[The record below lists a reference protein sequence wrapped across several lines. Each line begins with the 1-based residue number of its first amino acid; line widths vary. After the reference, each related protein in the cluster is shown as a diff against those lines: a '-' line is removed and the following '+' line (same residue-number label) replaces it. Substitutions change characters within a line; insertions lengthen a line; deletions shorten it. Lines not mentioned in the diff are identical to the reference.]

1 MWEKRENEVKK
12 IKIKKITNDDIYN
25 KKEELIQYLKNIIG
39 NEVSCLNV
47 FINSLI
53 ETDTCIKDYV
63 DDFDELMNIDISKL
77 PLDEL
82 NKFVN
87 EFEINLIIRLFNT
100 INNKAKDRY
109 IITNIDI
116 AFRNSDIKNCNICAK
131 INKLKEILSNNNIT
145 ALVETLQY
153 TKTNIGKYAKDFK
166 ELCRLDISKISLN
179 ELNQFEEE
187 IEQYYDNLEYQFLSG
202 DCSLD

>member
-1 MWEKRENEVKK
+1 MENEIKK

-39 NEVSCLNV
+39 NNVSCVNV
-47 FINSLI
+47 FISTLR

-82 NKFVN
+82 KKFVN
-87 EFEINLIIRLFNT
+87 EFEIILISTLFNT

-116 AFRNSDIKNCNICAK
+116 ALRNSDIKNCEDIYSK
-131 INKLKEILSNNNIT
+131 INKLKEILSDNNIT
-145 ALVETLQY
+145 ALVETLEY

-187 IEQYYDNLEYQFLSG
+187 IEQYYDDLEYQFLSG

>member
-1 MWEKRENEVKK
+1 MENEIKK

-39 NEVSCLNV
+39 NNVSCVNV
-47 FINSLI
+47 FISTLR

-82 NKFVN
+82 KKFVN
-87 EFEINLIIRLFNT
+87 ELKLILSLFKT

-116 AFRNSDIKNCNICAK
+116 ALRNSDIKNCEDIYSK
-131 INKLKEILSNNNIT
+131 INKLKEILSDNNIT
-145 ALVETLQY
+145 ALVETLEY

-187 IEQYYDNLEYQFLSG
+187 IEQYYDDLEYQFLSG

>member
-1 MWEKRENEVKK
+1 MENEIKK

-47 FINSLI
+47 FINSLR

-82 NKFVN
+82 KKFVN
-87 EFEINLIIRLFNT
+87 EFEIILISTLFNT

-116 AFRNSDIKNCNICAK
+116 ALRNSDIKNCEDICSK
-131 INKLKEILSNNNIT
+131 INKLKEILSDNNIT
-145 ALVETLQY
+145 ALVETLEY

-187 IEQYYDNLEYQFLSG
+187 IEQYYDDLEYQFLSG

>member
-1 MWEKRENEVKK
+1 MENEVKQ
-12 IKIKKITNDDIYN
+12 IKIKKITNADIYN

-39 NEVSCLNV
+39 NEVSCLNI
-47 FINSLI
+47 FINSLR

-82 NKFVN
+82 KKFVN
-87 EFEINLIIRLFNT
+87 EFEIILILTLFNT

-116 AFRNSDIKNCNICAK
+116 ALRNSDIKNCEDICSK
-131 INKLKEILSNNNIT
+131 IEKLKEILSNNHIT

>member
-1 MWEKRENEVKK
+1 MENEIKK

-39 NEVSCLNV
+39 NDVSCVNA
-47 FINSLI
+47 FIYSLI

-63 DDFDELMNIDISKL
+63 DDFEELMNIDISKL

-87 EFEINLIIRLFNT
+87 EFEINLITTLFNT

-116 AFRNSDIKNCNICAK
+116 ALRNSDIKNCEDIYSK
-131 INKLKEILSNNNIT
+131 INKLKEILSDNIIT

-187 IEQYYDNLEYQFLSG
+187 IEQYYDDLEYQFLSG

>member
-1 MWEKRENEVKK
+1 MENEIKK

-82 NKFVN
+82 KKFVN
-87 EFEINLIIRLFNT
+87 EFEIKLMLSLFNT

-116 AFRNSDIKNCNICAK
+116 ALRNSDIKNCKDICAK
-131 INKLKEILSNNNIT
+131 IEKLKEILSDNNIT

-187 IEQYYDNLEYQFLSG
+187 IEQYYDDLEYQFLSG